1 MEPKMVFP
9 ASLHPKR
16 RGLLPALLLVCQMA
30 GAQVPFTCEDQFFL
44 TLLNDF
50 GVTALKEVII
60 DPNTNQVVFQNI
72 KNNLNYSVNAA
83 GYRSTDGF
91 IYCVNPSTRS
101 LIRIDATGQALQ
113 LASLALNP
121 VWAYFAGDITPDGR
135 YLILIGNRI
144 FNTGYGVAADIARV
158 DLETP
163 GFPVTLTPI
172 STTAQILDIAF
183 HPVTGDLYGYDS
195 NGRSLVRIDLSNGT
209 ISTPFEPNTAPVVT
223 GSLFFD
229 AYGRLFAYGSPT
241 QVSDQN
247 RLYEID
253 INTGQAV
260 FRTSGAPAS
269 SSDGCSCP
277 YTIRLS
283 KSVEPKIS
291 TPCADV
297 EYTFEIVNT
306 SRRPQKEM
314 WLEDRLPPGFR
325 FVSVKSNPLG
335 GTVRSQPGDNSF
347 VLEDINLP
355 IGRSAVTIVVNTGDV
370 PGGVYR
376 NQAVLY
382 NLPESLGG
390 KRASDNL
397 ATLVKGDSTEIT
409 IIRSPFENASVQKAL
424 CDGVP
429 GLRLD
434 GAPYATQGSITPEY
448 AWSDGSSAPFLDVS
462 EPGDYQLALIYG
474 CDTAR
479 VSFSVIRSSISVG
492 LAQDNFSITL
502 GDSILLETIVLGAET
517 QTRYNW
523 RDPRPGSLR
532 CPVCPETWARP
543 FGDAQ
548 YVILVE
554 NALGCRDST
563 EAKVEVSKDIK
574 VYFPNVFKPTVNS
587 AADNARFY
595 PSGPGFAKLGRL
607 AVFSRWGEKMFE
619 VRDADFNTPSAG
631 WDGSFRGQDALPGV
645 YAWVAEVELLDSSRL
660 VFAGDVTLVR

>member
-1 MEPKMVFP
+1 MEPQTVFP
-9 ASLHPKR
+9 AFRRSKC
-16 RGLLPALLLVCQMA
+16 RGLLPALLLVFQMA
-30 GAQVPFTCEDQFFL
+30 GAQTPFTCEDQFFL

-50 GVTALKEVII
+50 GITALKEVVI
-60 DPNTNQVVFQNI
+60 DPNTNQVVFQTI
-72 KNNLNYSVNAA
+72 NNTLNYSVNAA

-101 LIRIDATGQALQ
+101 LIRLDASGNAVQ

-121 VWAYFAGDITPDGR
+121 NWAYFAGDITPDGR

-144 FNTGYGVAADIARV
+144 FNTGYGIAADIARV

-163 GFPVTLTPI
+163 GYPVTLKPI
-172 STTAQILDIAF
+172 RTTTQILDIAF

-195 NGRSLVRIDLSNGT
+195 NGRRLVRIDLDKGEVV
-209 ISTPFEPNTAPVVT
+209 TPFEPNIAPVVT

-229 AYGRLFAYGSPT
+229 AYGRLFAYGSPD
-241 QVSDQN
+241 QLSDQN

-253 INTGQAV
+253 INTGRAV

-283 KSVEPKIS
+283 KSVSPQVS
-291 TPCADV
+291 PPCADV

-306 SRRPQKEM
+306 SRRPQQEM

-325 FVSVKSNPLG
+325 FVSVKTNPLG
-335 GTVRSQPGDNSF
+335 GTVRSRPGDATF

-355 IGRSAVTIVVNTGDV
+355 VGRSIITIVVNTGDV

-390 KRASDNL
+390 KRLSDNL
-397 ATLVKGDSTEIT
+397 ATLVKEDSTELT
-409 IIRSPFENASVQKAL
+409 IVRSSFENAEVQKAL

-429 GLRLD
+429 GIRLE
-434 GAPYATQGSITPEY
+434 GSIYAAQSSIAPVY
-448 AWSDGSSAPFLDVS
+448 AWSDGSRQPYLDVNA
-462 EPGDYQLALIYG
+462 PGDYRLSLIYG

-479 VSFSVIRSSISVG
+479 VLFRVIRSSISID
-492 LAQDNFSITL
+492 LEQDKFSIPL
-502 GDSILLETIVLGAET
+502 GDSVLLQTIVSGTET
-517 QTRYNW
+517 QILYDW
-523 RDPRPGSLR
+523 RDPRPGSVR
-532 CPVCPETWARP
+532 CPACPETWARP
-543 FGDAQ
+543 FGDAR
-548 YVILVE
+548 YVVLVE
-554 NALGCRDST
+554 NALGCRDS
-563 EAKVEVSKDIK
+563 AAAQVKVSKDIK
-574 VYFPNVFKPTVNS
+574 VYFPNVFKPLGG

-607 AVFSRWGEKMFE
+607 AVFSRWGEQMFE
-619 VRDADFNTPSAG
+619 IRDADFSSPSAG

-645 YAWVAEVELLDSSRL
+645 YVWVAEVELLDSSRI
-660 VFAGDVTLVR
+660 VFSGDVTLVR